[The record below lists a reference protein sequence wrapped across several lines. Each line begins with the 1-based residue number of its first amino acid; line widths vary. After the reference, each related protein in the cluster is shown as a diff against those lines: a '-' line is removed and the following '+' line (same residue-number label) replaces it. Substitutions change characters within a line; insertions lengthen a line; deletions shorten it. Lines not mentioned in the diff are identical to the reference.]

1 MNTKHSKPD
10 LPPLGPGWAGA
21 VMGLGITASLMDI
34 HLSSTLGHLPA
45 ELMLGA
51 ATLLALALTVGFHRH
66 RNPGFHSSA
75 MPAWGMASMGILALG
90 SAYSLI
96 FGAWLVHA
104 FCWAVGTV
112 LGAITCV
119 KFIRYLFVSR
129 PAPAFTW
136 GLPLVA
142 PMVAATASAQ
152 LAPHAGAWSS
162 AVHGIGVACFALAW
176 VTAVPTFA
184 FVYARTFPTIPTQF
198 ATTAWIPL
206 GLVGQSTVAA
216 QLLAGDQW
224 HFRATVYGL
233 VILSVGIPLAGYAI
247 IKHWGT
253 ALGSAPMP
261 YNPTWWASTFP
272 VGTCCLGTHTLAEKS
287 TNSTLLV
294 WDLGWMDTLS
304 AALLALL
311 LLHVVWA
318 ALGAR
323 KLSWRPDIVIA
334 G

>member
-1 MNTKHSKPD
+1 
-10 LPPLGPGWAGA
+10 
-21 VMGLGITASLMDI
+21 
-34 HLSSTLGHLPA
+34 
-45 ELMLGA
+45 
-51 ATLLALALTVGFHRH
+51 
-66 RNPGFHSSA
+66 
-75 MPAWGMASMGILALG
+75 
-90 SAYSLI
+90 
-96 FGAWLVHA
+96 
-104 FCWAVGTV
+104 
-112 LGAITCV
+112 
-119 KFIRYLFVSR
+119 
-129 PAPAFTW
+129 
-136 GLPLVA
+136 
-142 PMVAATASAQ
+142 MVAATASAQ
-152 LAPHAGAWSS
+152 LAPHVGEWGSI
-162 AVHGIGVACFALAW
+162 VHGIGVACFVLAW

-184 FVYARTFPTIPTQF
+184 FVYARTFPIIPAQF

-253 ALGSAPMP
+253 ALGSTPMP

-311 LLHVVWA
+311 LLHVVCA

-323 KLSWRPDIVIA
+323 KLSRRPDIVIA

>member
-1 MNTKHSKPD
+1 MSTKHSKPD

-45 ELMLGA
+45 ELMLGV
-51 ATLLALALTVGFHRH
+51 ATLLALALTVGFLRH

-96 FGAWLVHA
+96 FGAWPVHA

-119 KFIRYLFVSR
+119 KFICYLFVSR

-152 LAPHAGAWSS
+152 LAPHAGAWGST
-162 AVHGIGVACFALAW
+162 VHGIGVACFALAW

-216 QLLAGDQW
+216 QLLAGEQW
-224 HFRATVYGL
+224 HFRAMVYGI
-233 VILSVGIPLAGYAI
+233 VMLSVGIPLACYAI
-247 IKHWGT
+247 CQHWGT
-253 ALGSAPMP
+253 ALGGAPMP

-287 TNSTLLV
+287 TNSALLA
-294 WDLGWMDTLS
+294 WDLGWMDTIS

-318 ALGAR
+318 AFGAR
-323 KLSWRPDIVIA
+323 KLSRRPDTVIA

>member
-1 MNTKHSKPD
+1 
-10 LPPLGPGWAGA
+10 
-21 VMGLGITASLMDI
+21 
-34 HLSSTLGHLPA
+34 
-45 ELMLGA
+45 
-51 ATLLALALTVGFHRH
+51 
-66 RNPGFHSSA
+66 
-75 MPAWGMASMGILALG
+75 
-90 SAYSLI
+90 
-96 FGAWLVHA
+96 
-104 FCWAVGTV
+104 
-112 LGAITCV
+112 
-119 KFIRYLFVSR
+119 
-129 PAPAFTW
+129 
-136 GLPLVA
+136 
-142 PMVAATASAQ
+142 MVAATASAQ
-152 LAPHAGAWSS
+152 LAPHAGEWGST
-162 AVHGIGVACFALAW
+162 VHGIGVACFALAW
-176 VTAVPTFA
+176 VTAVPTLA
-184 FVYARTFPTIPTQF
+184 FVYARTFPIIPAQF

-304 AALLALL
+304 AALLVLL

-323 KLSWRPDIVIA
+323 KLSRRPDIVIA

>member
-1 MNTKHSKPD
+1 
-10 LPPLGPGWAGA
+10 
-21 VMGLGITASLMDI
+21 MGLSITASLIDI

-45 ELMLGA
+45 ELMLGV
-51 ATLLALALTVGFHRH
+51 ATLLALALTVGFLRH
-66 RNPGFHSSA
+66 RNPGFHSSV
-75 MPAWGMASMGILALG
+75 MPAWGMVSMGILALG

-96 FGAWLVHA
+96 FSAWPVHT

-119 KFIRYLFVSR
+119 KFFRYLFVSR

-152 LAPHAGAWSS
+152 LAPHAGAWGS

-287 TNSTLLV
+287 TDSTLLV

>member
-1 MNTKHSKPD
+1 
-10 LPPLGPGWAGA
+10 
-21 VMGLGITASLMDI
+21 MGLGITASLIDI

-45 ELMLGA
+45 ELMLGV
-51 ATLLALALTVGFHRH
+51 ATLLALALTVGFLRH

-96 FGAWLVHA
+96 FSSWSVHT
-104 FCWAVGTV
+104 FCWTVGTV

-119 KFIRYLFVSR
+119 KFFRYLFVSR
-129 PAPAFTW
+129 PAPAFTC

-152 LAPHAGAWSS
+152 LAPHVGEWGST
-162 AVHGIGVACFALAW
+162 VHGIGVACFALAW

-184 FVYARTFPTIPTQF
+184 FIYARTFPIIPAQF

-216 QLLAGDQW
+216 QLLAGNQW

-247 IKHWGT
+247 VEHWGT
-253 ALGSAPMP
+253 ALGSTPMP

-287 TNSTLLV
+287 TNSTLPV

-311 LLHVVWA
+311 LLHVIWA
-318 ALGAR
+318 AFGAR
-323 KLSWRPDIVIA
+323 KLSRRPDIAIA
-334 G
+334 D

>member
-1 MNTKHSKPD
+1 MSKTHSKPD

-21 VMGLGITASLMDI
+21 VMGLGISASLMDI

-45 ELMLGA
+45 EIMLGI
-51 ATLLALALTVGFHRH
+51 ATVLALALTVGFLKH

-119 KFIRYLFVSR
+119 KFFRYLFVHR
-129 PAPAFTW
+129 PVPAFTW

-152 LAPHAGAWSS
+152 LAPHAGAWDST
-162 AVHGIGVACFALAW
+162 VHGMGVACFALAW

-184 FVYARTFPTIPTQF
+184 FVYVRTFPTIPAQF

-216 QLLAGDQW
+216 QLLAGEQW
-224 HFRATVYGL
+224 HFRAMVYGML
-233 VILSVGIPLAGYAI
+233 MLSVGIPLAGYAI
-247 IKHWGT
+247 VMHWGT
-253 ALGSAPMP
+253 ALGSTPMP

-272 VGTCCLGTHTLAEKS
+272 VGTCCLGTHTLAAQSKGS
-287 TNSTLLV
+287 ALLP
-294 WDLGWMDTLS
+294 WDLGWMDTIS
-304 AALLALL
+304 AALLVLL
-311 LLHVVWA
+311 LLHVAWA

-323 KLSWRPDIVIA
+323 QLSHKSAVGIV

>member
-45 ELMLGA
+45 ELMLGV
-51 ATLLALALTVGFHRH
+51 ATLLALALTVGFLRH

-96 FGAWLVHA
+96 FGAWPVHA

-152 LAPHAGAWSS
+152 LAPHAGAWGS

-216 QLLAGDQW
+216 QLLAGEQW
-224 HFRATVYGL
+224 HFRAMVYGI
-233 VILSVGIPLAGYAI
+233 VMLSVGIPLACYAI
-247 IKHWGT
+247 CQHWGT
-253 ALGSAPMP
+253 ALGGAPMP

-287 TNSTLLV
+287 TNSALLA
-294 WDLGWMDTLS
+294 WDLGWMDTIS
-304 AALLALL
+304 AALLVLL
-311 LLHVVWA
+311 LLHVAWSV
-318 ALGAR
+318 LGAR
-323 KLSWRPDIVIA
+323 QLSRRPDTIIV

>member
-34 HLSSTLGHLPA
+34 HLSSTLEHLPA
-45 ELMLGA
+45 ELMLGV
-51 ATLLALALTVGFHRH
+51 ATLLALALTVGFLRH

-96 FGAWLVHA
+96 FGAWPVHA

-152 LAPHAGAWSS
+152 LAPHAGAWGS

-216 QLLAGDQW
+216 QLLAGEQW
-224 HFRATVYGL
+224 HFRAMVYGI
-233 VILSVGIPLAGYAI
+233 VMLSVGIPLACYAI
-247 IKHWGT
+247 CQHWGT
-253 ALGSAPMP
+253 ALGGAPMP

-287 TNSTLLV
+287 TNSELLA
-294 WDLGWMDTLS
+294 WDLGWMDTIS
-304 AALLALL
+304 AALLVLL
-311 LLHVVWA
+311 LLHVAWSV
-318 ALGAR
+318 LGAR
-323 KLSWRPDIVIA
+323 QLSRRPDTIIA